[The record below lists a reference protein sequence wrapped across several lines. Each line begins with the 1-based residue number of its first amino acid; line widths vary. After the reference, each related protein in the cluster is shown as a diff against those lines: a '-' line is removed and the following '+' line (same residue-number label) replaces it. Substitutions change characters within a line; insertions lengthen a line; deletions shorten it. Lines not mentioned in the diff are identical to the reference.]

1 MSFYQAYQEYQNFDT
16 ESFFNRL
23 TDEDIQRALQARNL
37 SVQQFLTL
45 LSHRA
50 EKFLEDM
57 AQRAHQTT
65 LQYFG
70 KTIQLYTPLYLSNYC
85 ENECVYCG
93 FNRNN
98 KISRKKLNLEELR
111 KEAAFIAS
119 LGLRHILIL
128 TGGSRTHSPLSYIK
142 DCLKILREYFPS
154 ISIEIYALKE
164 EEYKELIDEGVDGL
178 TLYQEVYDR
187 AAYSQVHLGGS
198 KTDYLFRLDAPER
211 AARQKMRSVNI
222 GVLLGLEDW
231 HREVFLLGLH
241 AQYLQDKFFDTDIGV
256 SLPRLRP
263 MGHDFKPA
271 CIVEDRHIV
280 QIILAL
286 RLFLPRLSITLS
298 TRESAQLREN
308 LLGLGVTRMSAGS
321 TTEVG
326 GHTAQDKDGSL
337 PQFEI
342 NDTRNVDE
350 IKQWLLSK
358 GYQPVLKDWMPV

>member
-1 MSFYQAYQEYQNFDT
+1 MSFYQTYQKYQNFDS
-16 ESFFNRL
+16 EAFLSRL
-23 TDEDIQRALQARNL
+23 TNDDIKRALQARRL
-37 SVQQFLTL
+37 SSSQFLSL
-45 LSHRA
+45 LSPKA
-50 EKFLEDM
+50 EGFLENM

-65 LQYFG
+65 LQHFG

-93 FNRNN
+93 FNCNN
-98 KISRKKLNLEELR
+98 KIARKKLSLDELR

-119 LGLRHILIL
+119 QGLRHILIL
-128 TGGSRTHSPLSYIK
+128 TGGSRAHSPLSYIK
-142 DCLKILREYFPS
+142 DCLKVLREYFSS
-154 ISIEIYALKE
+154 ISIEIYALRE

-187 AAYSQVHLGGS
+187 AAYEQVHLKGP
-198 KTDYLFRLDAPER
+198 KTDYEFRLDAPER

-222 GVLLGLEDW
+222 GVLLGLEPW
-231 HREVFLLGLH
+231 RKEVFLLGLH
-241 AQYLQDKFFDTDIGV
+241 ARYLQDKFFDADIGI

-263 MGHDFKPA
+263 MGSDFQPA
-271 CIVEDRHIV
+271 CIVKDSHIV

-286 RLFLPRLSITLS
+286 RIFLPRLGIALS

-326 GHTAQDKDGSL
+326 GHTAQEKDSHL

-342 NDTRNVDE
+342 NDTRNVVE